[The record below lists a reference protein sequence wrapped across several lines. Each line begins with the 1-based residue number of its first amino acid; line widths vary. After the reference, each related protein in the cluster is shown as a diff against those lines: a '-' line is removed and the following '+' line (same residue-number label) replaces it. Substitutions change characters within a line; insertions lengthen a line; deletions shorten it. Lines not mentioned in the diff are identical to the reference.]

1 MMRIRYTLVESR
13 ISFDQLHILIQK
25 SNPRICKEVGLPA
38 NRGHVVE
45 LPSG

>member
-25 SNPRICKEVGLPA
+25 SNPRIRQKEKVIKGY
-38 NRGHVVE
+38 NYC
-45 LPSG
+45 

>member
-25 SNPRICKEVGLPA
+25 SNPRIRKKEKIIKGY
-38 NRGHVVE
+38 NYCQ
-45 LPSG
+45 

>member
-25 SNPRICKEVGLPA
+25 SNPRIRQKEKVIKGY
-38 NRGHVVE
+38 NYCQ
-45 LPSG
+45 